1 MKDFHFYAPTEVAF
15 GLDSEK
21 ALPSLVKKYSE
32 SDTVMVVY
40 GGKSAVASG
49 LVGRTRQALEEAGF
63 RCVDLPGVQPNPRVS
78 LVRKGVEICREHKAG
93 LLLAIGG
100 GSVIDTA
107 KAIAFGVCYD
117 KGDVWDLW
125 TGKASPEAALPVGCI
140 LTLPAAGS
148 EMSDCSVIS
157 NEETCQKLGL
167 SSDMVRPKFA
177 IMNPA
182 LTVTLP
188 PYQTACGGV
197 DIMMHTMERY
207 FTKDTDMLVH
217 TAMAEALL
225 RSVLTATDALM
236 IQPDNLRYRAAMM
249 WAGSWSHNDLMG
261 CRNTADFATHKI
273 EHELSAMF
281 DVAHGAGL
289 AVIWPAWARYVMH
302 CDVSRMVSFAV
313 NVMGVENDFT
323 APGLTA
329 MRGIEALEQRFSSW
343 GMPVTITQLLG
354 RTLTEEEIDT
364 MADRCTRGDN
374 FHPGYFMQLSK
385 DDVKAIYRMANK

>member
-15 GLDSEK
+15 GTDAEQS
-21 ALPSLVKKYSE
+21 LPTLVKKYAQ
-32 SDTVMVVY
+32 SDTVMIIY

-49 LVGRTRQALEEAGF
+49 LIGRTSEALEKTGF
-63 RCVDLPGVQPNPRVS
+63 KCVGLPGVLPNPRLS
-78 LVRKGVEICREHKAG
+78 LVRKGIDLCREHGAG
-93 LLLAIGG
+93 LLLAVGG

-107 KAIAFGVCYD
+107 KAIAFGACYE
-117 KGDVWDLW
+117 GDAWDLW
-125 TGKASPEAALPVGCI
+125 AGKATPSGALPVGCI
-140 LTLPAAGS
+140 LTIPAAGS

-157 NEETCQKLGL
+157 NEDTCQKLGL
-167 SSDMVRPKFA
+167 SSDLVRPKFA
-177 IMNPA
+177 IMNPV

-236 IQPDNLRYRAAMM
+236 IDPANLRYRAAMM
-249 WAGSWSHNDLMG
+249 WGGSWSHNDLMG
-261 CRNTADFATHKI
+261 SRNTADFATHKL
-273 EHELSAMF
+273 EHELSALF

-289 AVIWPAWARYVMH
+289 AALWPSWARYVMH

-323 APGLTA
+323 SPELTA
-329 MRGIEALEQRFSSW
+329 HRGIEALEQRFSSW
-343 GMPVTITQLLG
+343 GMPVTVPQLLG
-354 RTLTEEEIDT
+354 RKLTDDEIDAMT
-364 MADRCTRGDN
+364 EKCTRGGT
-374 FHPGYFMQLSK
+374 FSPGYFMKLSEE
-385 DDVKAIYRMANK
+385 DVKAIYRLANK

>member
-15 GLDSEK
+15 GTDAERSL
-21 ALPSLVKKYSE
+21 ASLVKKYTV
-32 SDTVMVVY
+32 SDTIMIVY

-49 LVGRTRQALEEAGF
+49 LVGRTRQALEDAGL
-63 RCVDLPGVQPNPRVS
+63 RCVELQGVQPNPRLT
-78 LVRKGVEICREHKAG
+78 LVKRGIEICRTQGAG

-107 KAIAFGVCYD
+107 KAIAMGACHD
-117 KGDVWDLW
+117 GGDVWDLW
-125 TGKASPEAALPVGCI
+125 AGKAVPAAALPVGCI

-157 NEETCQKLGL
+157 NEDTCQKLGL
-167 SSDMVRPKFA
+167 SSDLIRPKFA
-177 IMNPA
+177 IMNPQ

-236 IQPDNLRYRAAMM
+236 IDPGNLRYRAAMM

-273 EHELSAMF
+273 EHELSALF

-323 APGLTA
+323 APELTA
-329 MRGIEALEQRFSSW
+329 MRGIEAMEQKFHSW
-343 GMPVTITQLLG
+343 GMPVTASQLLG
-354 RTLTEEEIDT
+354 RLLTDDEIET
-364 MADRCTRGDN
+364 MAERCTRGGT
-374 FHPGYFMQLSK
+374 FSPGYFMKLSK
-385 DDVKAIYRMANK
+385 DDVKAIYSLANK

>member
-15 GLDSEK
+15 GTDAEQS
-21 ALPSLVKKYSE
+21 LPSLVKKYTQ
-32 SDTVMVVY
+32 SDTIMIIY

-49 LVGRTRQALEEAGF
+49 LIGRTREALEKTGF
-63 RCVDLPGVQPNPRVS
+63 KCIELPGVQPNPRLS
-78 LVRKGVEICREHKAG
+78 LVKKGIGLGREHGAG
-93 LLLAIGG
+93 LLLAVGG

-107 KAIAFGVCYD
+107 KAIAFGACYD
-117 KGDVWDLW
+117 GDAWDLW
-125 TGKASPEAALPVGCI
+125 AGKAKPTGALPVGCI

-167 SSDMVRPKFA
+167 SSDLVRPKFA

-225 RSVLTATDALM
+225 RSVLTATDTLM
-236 IQPDNLRYRAAMM
+236 IDPDNLRYRAAMM

-261 CRNTADFATHKI
+261 CRNTADFATHKL
-273 EHELSAMF
+273 EHELSALF

-289 AVIWPAWARYVMH
+289 AALWPAWARYVMH
-302 CDVSRMVSFAV
+302 SDISRMVSFAV

-323 APGLTA
+323 DPESTA
-329 MRGIEALEQRFSSW
+329 MRGIEALERRFSSW
-343 GMPVTITQLLG
+343 GMPITISQLLG
-354 RTLTEEEIDT
+354 RTLTDDEIEIMT
-364 MADRCTRGDN
+364 EKCTRGGT
-374 FHPGYFMQLSK
+374 FTPGYFMKLSK
-385 DDVKAIYRMANK
+385 DDVKAIYRLANK

>member
-15 GLDSEK
+15 GTDAEQS
-21 ALPSLVKKYSE
+21 LPILVKKYAQ
-32 SDTVMVVY
+32 SDTIMIIY

-49 LVGRTRQALEEAGF
+49 LISRTREALENTGF
-63 RCVDLPGVQPNPRVS
+63 KCIELPGVQPNPRLS
-78 LVRKGVEICREHKAG
+78 LVRKGIGLCREHGAG
-93 LLLAIGG
+93 LLLAVGG

-107 KAIAFGVCYD
+107 KAIAFGACYE
-117 KGDVWDLW
+117 GDAWDLW
-125 TGKASPEAALPVGCI
+125 AGKSKPTGALPVGCI
-140 LTLPAAGS
+140 LTIPAAGS

-157 NEETCQKLGL
+157 NEDTCQKLGL
-167 SSDMVRPKFA
+167 SSDLVRPKFA

-182 LTVTLP
+182 ITVTLP

-236 IQPDNLRYRAAMM
+236 IDSGNLRYRAAMM

-261 CRNTADFATHKI
+261 CRNTADFATHKL
-273 EHELSAMF
+273 EHELSALF

-289 AVIWPAWARYVMH
+289 AALWPSWARYVMH
-302 CDVSRMVSFAV
+302 CDMSRMVSFAV
-313 NVMGVENDFT
+313 NVMCVENDFT
-323 APGLTA
+323 SPELTA
-329 MRGIEALEQRFSSW
+329 LRGIEALERRFRSW
-343 GMPVTITQLLG
+343 GMPVTISQLLG
-354 RTLTEEEIDT
+354 RTLTDSEIET
-364 MADRCTRGDN
+364 MTEKCTRGGT
-374 FHPGYFMQLSK
+374 FTPGYFMKLSK
-385 DDVKAIYRMANK
+385 DDVRAIYSLANK